1 MDPSIRPICAQL
13 FKQNGELVL
22 GAGPRHRVPLMKV
35 ERAARRYAGRGLL
48 LNSSVKEKQHEDD
61 FVLCMSLVLAL
72 YASAQTRRRTP
83 TTSRPSTISQP
94 APSRAPRKWV
104 QTVRTQDGREIHLYD
119 DMTYDVAT
127 SVAPS
132 VPATVD
138 ISIKAGVITRGGD
151 VKPVARSEFII
162 FNDDIKPVLG
172 TVNDR
177 EGKPL
182 DVFGFYMADEY
193 RLLDNGLA
201 YTTALQ
207 KLKPIIVGT
216 FTTDFEGNAS
226 IQVPRSDTPDY
237 IYSS

>member
-1 MDPSIRPICAQL
+1 MKTTL
-13 FKQNGELVL
+13 FFVCHWCL
-22 GAGPRHRVPLMKV
+22 HCMRVPKHEGEHLRHLGLV
-35 ERAARRYAGRGLL
+35 PYLSRLLPVRRENGSKRLGLKMG
-48 LNSSVKEKQHEDD
+48 VK
-61 FVLCMSLVLAL
+61 FI
-72 YASAQTRRRTP
+72 
-83 TTSRPSTISQP
+83 STMI
-94 APSRAPRKWV
+94 
-104 QTVRTQDGREIHLYD
+104 
-119 DMTYDVAT
+119 MTYDVAT

-207 KLKPIIVGT
+207 KLKPIIVDT

>member
-1 MDPSIRPICAQL
+1 MKRFL
-13 FKQNGELVL
+13 FC
-22 GAGPRHRVPLMKV
+22 
-35 ERAARRYAGRGLL
+35 LL
-48 LNSSVKEKQHEDD
+48 S
-61 FVLCMSLVLAL
+61 LAL
-72 YASAQTRRRTP
+72 ALSTAAQTRRRTP
-83 TTSRPSTISQP
+83 TASQPGTTSQP
-94 APSRAPRKWV
+94 APSRVPRKLV
-104 QTVRTQDGREIHLYD
+104 ETVRTRDGREIHLYD

-162 FNDDIKPVLG
+162 FKDDIKPVLG

-182 DVFGFYMADEY
+182 DVFRFYMADEY

-226 IQVPRSDTPDY
+226 IQVPRSDTPYY
-237 IYSS
+237 IWFNLRLGARPVCGISTSCLTRMGAR